1 MRIYNSNNIIR
12 YKNNYYC
19 KVKIKTINLLL
30 KYKTKSVILVVEN
43 EPYMLGDTVCLFE
56 TDNKKITESCHI
68 VEYQGQE
75 EHLINKLVTYGN
87 SDVISYLHDTNEI
100 KDFDTLLVKV
110 NKVYG
115 LYIISEE
122 NGNVIFESTFK
133 DFNKKETKFET
144 WFYNF
149 KEKYFI

>member
-1 MRIYNSNNIIR
+1 MRIYNPNNIIR

-30 KYKTKSVILVVEN
+30 KYKTKSLVLVVEN
-43 EPYMLGDTVCLFE
+43 EPYMLGDLVCLFE

-68 VEYQGQE
+68 VEYQGQD
-75 EHLINKLVTYGN
+75 EHLINKLVKYGN
-87 SDVISYLHDTNEI
+87 SDLVSYLHDTNEI
-100 KDFDTLLVKV
+100 KDFDVLLVKA
-110 NKVYG
+110 KKIFG
-115 LYIISEE
+115 LYFIDEQDD
-122 NGNVIFESTFK
+122 NVIFESLLK

-149 KEKYFI
+149 KEKYLL

>member
-19 KVKIKTINLLL
+19 KVKIKTVNIPF
-30 KYKTKSVILVVEN
+30 KYLTKSPILVVED
-43 EPYMLGDTVCLFE
+43 EPYILGEPVCLFE

-75 EHLINKLVTYGN
+75 EHLINKFVPYNIPDSLSN
-87 SDVISYLHDTNEI
+87 LHDTNEI
-100 KDFDTLLVKV
+100 QDFNVLLIKAKKV
-110 NKVYG
+110 FG
-115 LYIISEE
+115 LYFIDEQDDT
-122 NGNVIFESTFK
+122 VIFESLLK
-133 DFNKKETKFET
+133 DFNKKETRFET